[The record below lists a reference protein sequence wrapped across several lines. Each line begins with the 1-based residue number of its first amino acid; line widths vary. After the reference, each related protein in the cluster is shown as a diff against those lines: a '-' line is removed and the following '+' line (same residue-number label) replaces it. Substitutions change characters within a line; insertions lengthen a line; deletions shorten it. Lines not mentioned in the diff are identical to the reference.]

1 MATAEL
7 PPTSHLTFESKR
19 ELLALLA
26 RDLLTAKPGPLSVTD
41 AIGEFVVYSI
51 PPNARAIA
59 RAALHDATEE
69 YRIELHRRATTVEDS
84 LSFEEVLSLPI
95 QPDGASDPRLSQ
107 YDSVIGDR
115 ANVLDLQR

>member
-19 ELLALLA
+19 ELLAVLA

-41 AIGEFVVYSI
+41 TLGEFVVYSV
-51 PPNARAIA
+51 PLNARAIA

-69 YRIELHRRATTVEDS
+69 YRIELRRRATTVEDS
-84 LSFEEVLSLPI
+84 LSFEEVLSLPA
-95 QPDGASDPRLSQ
+95 QPDGASNPGLSQ
-107 YDSVIGDR
+107 
-115 ANVLDLQR
+115 